1 MPSCRDPPTTYTERR
16 NSQPSQ
22 DYGSDATNRTL
33 KKKKK
38 KKYQQYE
45 KKQDNGLLATYVWR
59 VCPSCLRS
67 KMIADCCTQGQST
80 DYAVQ
85 KENR

>member
-1 MPSCRDPPTTYTERR
+1 MPSCGDPPIYNNKRR
-16 NSQPSQ
+16 SSQPSQ
-22 DYGSDATNRTL
+22 DYRSDATNRTL
-33 KKKKK
+33 KKKK